1 MLRQPRQKDMKHMMF
16 TVSAIESVDEL
27 AKRLQGENG
36 RLKQELQDLKSRSGN
51 NKVNHLQTLKQKFSL
66 CEHS

>member
-51 NKVNHLQTLKQKFSL
+51 NKVNHDGGRG
-66 CEHS
+66 